1 MSSALRS
8 LWTQAGPP
16 ASALGPFLESAG
28 RAFRQTRWIKVGR
41 SPVMG
46 RGSQNS
52 PHLHAFGNVQ
62 NETPRRP
69 EEWSRSADRPHEAGR
84 WPTTKAMWVEPRG
97 VIQCPQGLVGRVQ
110 GVKVVRS
117 WPQREGPWAVGRRSG
132 SLVLVPRA
140 GHGPSEM
147 PGLFN
152 RPVLSGPETLHHLP
166 SAACRPHDLSG
177 GWRYTSRAAGGG
189 SSGRAGLDSAS
200 TPSTYLL
207 PFTCLVM
214 HLFLLYVFPCSIFC

>member
-1 MSSALRS
+1 MTHHKGHVGR
-8 LWTQAGPP
+8 
-16 ASALGPFLESAG
+16 ALGCDPVPAGAGWESPG
-28 RAFRQTRWIKVGR
+28 RKGDA
-41 SPVMG
+41 
-46 RGSQNS
+46 
-52 PHLHAFGNVQ
+52 
-62 NETPRRP
+62 
-69 EEWSRSADRPHEAGR
+69 
-84 WPTTKAMWVEPRG
+84 
-97 VIQCPQGLVGRVQ
+97 
-110 GVKVVRS
+110 VRS

-132 SLVLVPRA
+132 SLVFVPRA

-177 GWRYTSRAAGGG
+177 GWRYTSGAAGGG

-207 PFTCLVM
+207 PFPRLVM